1 MFTKVFY
8 LQKKQKNYMDNYY
21 ELKDRESF
29 SSLSALASGPQEY
42 LKYLEREDDENI
54 PEYFLK
60 GKIVDDLRCLPVINQ
75 YTVEDYFAENYII
88 NTLETPS
95 GQDLTLANYLIENF
109 SIEEIDKS
117 ALLNSISTLKIYNN
131 IKKED
136 TLLSKY
142 EGIEEYVSFY
152 LNAKASG
159 SPIISFDLY
168 TVCKNIIFGF
178 LADPQTSIYMSNES
192 SGDVEIINEMPI
204 LWSIKRNPDI
214 EVLMKS
220 KLDKVIIDHKNQTI
234 QPIDFKTTSSPTDSF
249 KSSYIKYKYYYQAG
263 LYSPAIIYKQLKEE
277 WCKGYKLLDFL
288 FIVGNGVDK
297 PLVYSVPE
305 SQVQAAFS
313 LGGKIGFSQI
323 KPVIDLLDD
332 LLWYKENGFDTEKNY
347 CLNGNYEIKVIE

>member
-42 LKYLEREDDENI
+42 LKYLQREDDENI

-60 GKIVDDLRCLPVINQ
+60 GKIVDDLRCLPVVNE
-75 YTVEDYFAENYII
+75 YSVEDYFAQNYTI
-88 NTLETPS
+88 NTLETPT
-95 GQDLTLANYLIENF
+95 GQDLTFANYLIENF
-109 SIEEIDKS
+109 SLEEINKS
-117 ALLNSISTLKIYNN
+117 VLLDSISELKIYNN

-142 EGIEEYVSFY
+142 DNIEEYVSFY
-152 LNAKASG
+152 LSTKASG
-159 SPIISFDLY
+159 NPVISFELY

-178 LADPQTSIYMSNES
+178 LADPQTSRYMSNES
-192 SGDVEIINEMPI
+192 SGDVEIINELPI
-204 LWSIKRNPDI
+204 LWSIKRNPDVD
-214 EVLMKS
+214 VLMKS

-263 LYSPAIIYKQLKEE
+263 LYSPALIYKQIKEK
-277 WCKGYKLLDFL
+277 WCEGYKILDFL

-297 PLVYSVPE
+297 PLIYSVPE
-305 SQVQAAFS
+305 SQIQAAFS
-313 LGGKIGFSQI
+313 LGGRIGFSQVRPI
-323 KPVIDLLDD
+323 IDLLDD
-332 LLWYKENGFDTEKNY
+332 LIWYKENGFETEKNY